1 MPVPAGSTPAA
12 VPPTARD
19 DEWRAFSHQQSAAL
33 LVHLH
38 DFILERFSYKP
49 RYIRTRLHSQF
60 GTVTAFTKQYDLYL
74 RLFGRPDEFWPR
86 ERLVLARI
94 TFLETR
100 VGHGRA
106 LISRLVELA
115 PLLGY
120 RYIGIEST
128 NPNSSAFAQR
138 LGFTPDEPG
147 RNWIADI
154 GTLKG
159 ALGLYDTAR

>member
-1 MPVPAGSTPAA
+1 MPLLSAS
-12 VPPTARD
+12 D
-19 DEWRAFSHQQSAAL
+19 DEWRAYSYQQSPAL
-33 LVHLH
+33 LAHLL
-38 DFILERFSYKP
+38 DFILDRFSYKP
-49 RYIRTRLHSQF
+49 RYISARLHSQF

-100 VGHGRA
+100 AGHGRA
-106 LISRLVELA
+106 LVRRLVELA

-128 NPNSSAFAQR
+128 NHNSSAFAQR
-138 LGFTPDEPG
+138 LGFTPDEQ
-147 RNWIADI
+147 RQNWIASTDTLR
-154 GTLKG
+154 GTL
-159 ALGLYDTAR
+159 GL